1 MANQKRNRIPYRSN
15 YTGYKANHSS
25 SYYRRKQQED
35 EAVLFVRRFICQSM
49 ICLCLLMSILVC
61 QKLPN
66 AHLYENVKSIMLGNF
81 PFTKYE
87 KIYQD
92 MLFKLFPFDHR
103 LTKEE
108 EITVPTGGIQGTTVD
123 EAGQVIKEDSTNS
136 TFDVSQAISDIRD
149 NMVLS
154 NYENGTV
161 IQTKKDEKIKSIISG
176 IVLNVGTDDKISN
189 YINIQLEND
198 WTLTI
203 GFVENRT
210 VNQYQHIKVGDVLG
224 VGSVIGEA
232 GTELGEGSYYY
243 LALRDKDGKYQDFT
257 TYLDQFVQ

>member
-1 MANQKRNRIPYRSN
+1 
-15 YTGYKANHSS
+15 
-25 SYYRRKQQED
+25 
-35 EAVLFVRRFICQSM
+35 
-49 ICLCLLMSILVC
+49 
-61 QKLPN
+61 
-66 AHLYENVKSIMLGNF
+66 
-81 PFTKYE
+81 
-87 KIYQD
+87 

-203 GFVENRT
+203 GFVENR
-210 VNQYQHIKVGDVLG
+210 NRQSI
-224 VGSVIGEA
+224 S
-232 GTELGEGSYYY
+232 
-243 LALRDKDGKYQDFT
+243 
-257 TYLDQFVQ
+257 TY

>member
-1 MANQKRNRIPYRSN
+1 MANQKRNRIPYRST

-35 EAVLFVRRFICQSM
+35 EAVLFIRRFIRQSM

-66 AHLYENVKSIMLGNF
+66 APLYENVKSIMTGNF

-87 KIYQD
+87 KMYQE
-92 MLFKLFPFDHR
+92 MLFKLFPFDHS
-103 LTKEE
+103 LKKEE
-108 EITVPTGGIQGTTVD
+108 ETTIPTGGIQGTTVD
-123 EAGQVIKEDSTNS
+123 ESGQLVKEDSVSS
-136 TFDVSQAISDIRD
+136 TVDVSQAISDIRD

-154 NYENGTV
+154 DYENGAV
-161 IQTKKDEKIKSIISG
+161 IQIKKDEKIKSIVSG

-189 YINIQLEND
+189 YINIQLENE
-198 WTLTI
+198 WTLTM

-224 VGSVIGEA
+224 EGSVIGET

-257 TYLDQFVQ
+257 TYLNELVQ